1 MISQLDN
8 RKLLVAL
15 LVIVNLMLI
24 GYVTFN
30 YLNSN
35 SEKSVANGLPI
46 IQKAKPTE
54 EKSAI
59 DTSTAALKLDYELLN
74 GSTKLFTFDDEEDF
88 FGTKLSIK
96 YPVSMVSAPGDKKRT
111 IRKFAILDEDRS
123 EFRCVIN
130 FQPIKIRSSSFQ
142 EKRDALSKE
151 SERRSLEQMKPLLN
165 KFEIIDIVEGV
176 FVASE
181 PASYSEYYYENL
193 KTDDADRINSMC
205 RSYTFFYVGGVGSV
219 QFYLDSRRLSRE
231 GVIKKFES
239 YKRIINRMVNSVE
252 LYK

>member
-1 MISQLDN
+1 MLFGY
-8 RKLLVAL
+8 VAL
-15 LVIVNLMLI
+15 
-24 GYVTFN
+24 N

-35 SEKSVANGLPI
+35 SEKSVASGLPI
-46 IQKAKPTE
+46 IQKAKQRE

-130 FQPIKIRSSSFQ
+130 FQPIKIRSCSLK
-142 EKRDALSKE
+142 EKKEALSKKSVRE
-151 SERRSLEQMKPLLN
+151 NIEQSRSLLN
-165 KFEIIDIVEGV
+165 KFEIIDIVEDV
-176 FVASE
+176 FVATE
-181 PASYSEYYYENL
+181 PASYSEYYFENL
-193 KTDDADRINSMC
+193 KTDGADRINSIC
-205 RSYTFFYVGGVGSV
+205 RNYTFFYSGGVGSV

-231 GVIKKFES
+231 GVIEKFES
-239 YKRIINRMVNSVE
+239 YKRVINRMVNSVE